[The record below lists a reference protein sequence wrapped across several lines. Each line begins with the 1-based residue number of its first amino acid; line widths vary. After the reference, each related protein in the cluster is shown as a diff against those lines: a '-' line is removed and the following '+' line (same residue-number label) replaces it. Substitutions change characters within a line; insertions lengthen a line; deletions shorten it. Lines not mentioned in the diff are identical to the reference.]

1 MFGYQLP
8 FLNAGADSFKRT
20 SRWSRSADKVQNIFF
35 KGTDV
40 FTWFNI
46 IFLPPETAKQL
57 KSAKVEIITVQTYED
72 E

>member
-46 IFLPPETAKQL
+46 IFLPPEAAQRL
-57 KSAKVEIITVQTYED
+57 KSAKVEINTVSLLD
-72 E
+72 